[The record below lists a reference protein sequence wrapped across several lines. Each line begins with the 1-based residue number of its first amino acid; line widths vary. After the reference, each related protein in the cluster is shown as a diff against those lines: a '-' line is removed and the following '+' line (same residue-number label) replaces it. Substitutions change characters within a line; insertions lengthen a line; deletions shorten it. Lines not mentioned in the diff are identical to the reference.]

1 MKRRGARAKVSW
13 AQGCFYL
20 ANKAYPQLQTD
31 KEPVVPVVI
40 VRSVLR
46 ATQSVMI
53 LQRNCLNVV
62 SGSFQQNKMRHIFFH
77 GPLCACI
84 SLPLPGHSHTMLR
97 PALAREAAGRDHG
110 ASFKSALTSWTTF
123 RPLQLQFL
131 LGWRPG
137 SPWKDQ
143 NLLVHNLCA
152 DTEPNCL
159 RHFSQLVR
167 TCLAMSA
174 H

>member
-1 MKRRGARAKVSW
+1 MSW

-31 KEPVVPVVI
+31 KEPVVPVVM

-84 SLPLPGHSHTMLR
+84 SLPLPGHSNTMLR
-97 PALAREAAGRDHG
+97 PALAREAAGRDHHGGPG
-110 ASFKSALTSWTTF
+110 AGQ
-123 RPLQLQFL
+123 R
-131 LGWRPG
+131 
-137 SPWKDQ
+137 
-143 NLLVHNLCA
+143 
-152 DTEPNCL
+152 
-159 RHFSQLVR
+159 VR
-167 TCLAMSA
+167 QQRVRQGRLAGQRA
-174 H
+174 